1 MMNTLIE
8 VSNISAV
15 IQLAI
20 APVFLLAGISGAL
33 MVMSNRLGRIVD
45 RGRFLKDKQSN
56 ASDEELLLI
65 RSELNRLDARAYWTN
80 WAITL
85 STACAL
91 LICLV
96 IVFLF
101 LGAVF
106 NINLNNLIALL
117 FVMAMLCLSLAFILF
132 LREIRM
138 STSAFEFLEDC

>member
-1 MMNTLIE
+1 VDALFQ
-8 VSNISAV
+8 VSSISGV
-15 IQLAI
+15 IQLAV

-45 RGRFLKDKQSN
+45 RGRFLKDKK
-56 ASDEELLLI
+56 ASASEEEQAAI
-65 RSELNRLDARAYWTN
+65 RAELNRLDIRASWTN

-85 STACAL
+85 ATSCAL

-106 NINLNNLIALL
+106 GIELNNFIAFL
-117 FVMAMLCLSLAFILF
+117 FVVAMLCLSAAFILF

-138 STSAFEFLEDC
+138 STSAFQFHED

>member
-1 MMNTLIE
+1 MEALFQ
-8 VSNISAV
+8 VSSISGV
-15 IQLAI
+15 IQLAV

-45 RGRFLKDKQSN
+45 RGRFLKNSKAT
-56 ASDEELLLI
+56 ASDEELVAI
-65 RSELNRLDARAYWTN
+65 RHELNRLDIRASWTN

-85 STACAL
+85 ATSCAL
-91 LICLV
+91 LVCLV

-106 NINLNNLIALL
+106 DIELNNFIAFL
-117 FVMAMLCLSLAFILF
+117 FVVAMMCLSSAFILF

-138 STSAFEFLEDC
+138 STSAFQFHED

>member
-1 MMNTLIE
+1 MDALFQ
-8 VSNISAV
+8 VSSISGV
-15 IQLAI
+15 IQLAV

-45 RGRFLKDKQSN
+45 RGRFLKDRKVS
-56 ASDEELLLI
+56 ASDEELVAI
-65 RSELNRLDARAYWTN
+65 RAELNRLDIRASWTN

-85 STACAL
+85 ATSCAL
-91 LICLV
+91 LVCLV

-106 NINLNNLIALL
+106 DIELNNFIAFL
-117 FVMAMLCLSLAFILF
+117 FVVAMLCLSSAFILF

-138 STSAFEFLEDC
+138 STSAFQFHED

>member
-1 MMNTLIE
+1 VDALFQ
-8 VSNISAV
+8 VSSISGVIKLAV
-15 IQLAI
+15 

-45 RGRFLKDKQSN
+45 RGRFLKDKK
-56 ASDEELLLI
+56 ASASEEEQAAI
-65 RSELNRLDARAYWTN
+65 RAELNRLDIRASWTN

-85 STACAL
+85 ATSCAL

-106 NINLNNLIALL
+106 GIELNNFIAFL
-117 FVMAMLCLSLAFILF
+117 FVVAMLCLSAAFILF

-138 STSAFEFLEDC
+138 STSAFQFHED

>member
-1 MMNTLIE
+1 VDALFQ
-8 VSNISAV
+8 VSSISGV
-15 IQLAI
+15 IQLAV

-45 RGRFLKDKQSN
+45 RGRFLKDKK
-56 ASDEELLLI
+56 ASASEEEQAAI
-65 RSELNRLDARAYWTN
+65 RAELNRLDIRASWTN

-85 STACAL
+85 ATSCAL

-106 NINLNNLIALL
+106 GIELNNFIAFL
-117 FVMAMLCLSLAFILF
+117 FVVAMLCLSAAFILF
-132 LREIRM
+132 FREIRM
-138 STSAFEFLEDC
+138 STSAFQFHED

>member
-1 MMNTLIE
+1 MEALFQ
-8 VSNISAV
+8 VSSISGV
-15 IQLAI
+15 IQLAV

-45 RGRFLKDKQSN
+45 RGRLLKDRTAT
-56 ASDEELLLI
+56 ASDEELVVI
-65 RSELNRLDARAYWTN
+65 RDELNRLDIRASWTN

-85 STACAL
+85 ATSCAL
-91 LICLV
+91 LVCLV

-106 NINLNNLIALL
+106 DIKLNNFIAFL
-117 FVMAMLCLSLAFILF
+117 FVVAMLCLSLAFILF

-138 STSAFEFLEDC
+138 STSAFQFRQD